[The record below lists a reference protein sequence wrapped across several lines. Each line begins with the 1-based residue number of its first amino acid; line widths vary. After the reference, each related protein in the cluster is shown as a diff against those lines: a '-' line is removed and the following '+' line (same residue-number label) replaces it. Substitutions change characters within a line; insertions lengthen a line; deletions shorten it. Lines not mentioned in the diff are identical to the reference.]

1 MRMVDKTIRK
11 ERRELGHTAL
21 SAAHMVIYPQ
31 GLGGGDMVKMR
42 LQGTKEDM
50 EWLEHQLSQ
59 IPNVQIT
66 ESSDIYRNK
75 GTSNYFR
82 KYLEIEK
89 VDKENK

>member
-1 MRMVDKTIRK
+1 MRN
-11 ERRELGHTAL
+11 TAL
-21 SAAHMVIYPQ
+21 SAAHMVIYPE

-50 EWLEHQLSQ
+50 EWLEKQMEQ

-66 ESSDIYRNK
+66 ESSELFSNK
-75 GTSNYFR
+75 GTNKYFR

-89 VDKENK
+89 TATVKE

>member
-1 MRMVDKTIRK
+1 MN
-11 ERRELGHTAL
+11 HTAL

-59 IPNVQIT
+59 LPNVQIT
-66 ESSDIYRNK
+66 EVQVENGVVTNGGNLFLLAKNEKILILANRISII
-75 GTSNYFR
+75 GTYC
-82 KYLEIEK
+82 
-89 VDKENK
+89 

>member
-1 MRMVDKTIRK
+1 MRN
-11 ERRELGHTAL
+11 TAL
-21 SAAHMVIYPQ
+21 SAAHMVIYPE

-50 EWLEHQLSQ
+50 EWLEKQLEK

-66 ESSDIYRNK
+66 ESSELFSNK
-75 GTSNYFR
+75 GTNKYFR

-89 VDKENK
+89 TATVKE

>member
-1 MRMVDKTIRK
+1 MRN
-11 ERRELGHTAL
+11 TAL
-21 SAAHMVIYPQ
+21 SAAHMVIYPE

-50 EWLEHQLSQ
+50 EWLEKQLEK

-66 ESSDIYRNK
+66 ESSELFSNK
-75 GTSNYFR
+75 GTNKYFR

-89 VDKENK
+89 TATVNE